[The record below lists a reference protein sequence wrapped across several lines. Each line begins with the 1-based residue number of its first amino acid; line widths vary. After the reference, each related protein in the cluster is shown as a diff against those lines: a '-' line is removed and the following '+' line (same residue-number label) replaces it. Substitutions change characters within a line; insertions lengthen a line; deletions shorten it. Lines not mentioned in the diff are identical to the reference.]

1 MATATATIASSEMI
15 ERLERAAISLRE
27 GKCVLMKVG
36 VFRASGWSKVQ
47 VIKFLLKELNE
58 YVDDGKGVWKVWITF
73 RSEEGY
79 RVRASR

>member
-27 GKCVLMKVG
+27 GKCVAMKPG

-73 RSEEGY
+73 RSGEGY
-79 RVRASR
+79 SVRASR

>member
-58 YVDDGKGVWKVWITF
+58 YVDDGGVWKVWITF